1 MDGAQLHFS
10 ERAGTAQLRCRLPR
24 GDGSLDTSIAE
35 FAVAGLIRLLRSFG
49 GATAQAH
56 AVCFEHARPAHYL
69 EYTRVFGG
77 VERYRQPFSGI
88 EFSTELLDRPHL
100 HSHPELH
107 AVLRLQAERSLER
120 LSRPTTFSERLRPLF
135 LGHDAD
141 RTPDMRRAARELG
154 LSVRSLRRRLAEEGV
169 CYRELAQNI
178 LEERSRQLLRDPEVS
193 VQQAAHEL
201 GFADA
206 SAFHRAFKR
215 WIGVTPSEFRE
226 ARPEAAAG

>member
-1 MDGAQLHFS
+1 
-10 ERAGTAQLRCRLPR
+10 
-24 GDGSLDTSIAE
+24 
-35 FAVAGLIRLLRSFG
+35 
-49 GATAQAH
+49 
-56 AVCFEHARPAHYL
+56 
-69 EYTRVFGG
+69 
-77 VERYRQPFSGI
+77 
-88 EFSTELLDRPHL
+88 
-100 HSHPELH
+100 
-107 AVLRLQAERSLER
+107 
-120 LSRPTTFSERLRPLF
+120 
-135 LGHDAD
+135 
-141 RTPDMRRAARELG
+141 MRRAARELG